1 LVDFINE
8 VEEELRKDKYNQLLR
23 KFGPYIVAAII
34 VIVAVTGYVEYNKS
48 KISNTAKSA
57 SAAYMS
63 AGKIEAT
70 GDLQAAI
77 AKFVALAEVAPDG
90 YAGLSLT
97 RAAGMKVQLGDLEGA
112 VNLFDK
118 AAEKFT
124 KPVHKDLA
132 GLKAVYILLDQ
143 GRYDEVQVRAS
154 ALVGDSTLTVDG
166 APYADL
172 AKEVLA
178 HAAYNSGDITTARSG
193 FAYLSNAPGVLNG
206 VKARSVAAL
215 ALINANRPVLKLDSE
230 AIKDALP
237 EIQPEAV
244 PDSQNSTDSQDSQ
257 DSQDG
262 TVIKDEQE

>member
-1 LVDFINE
+1 MVDFINE

-23 KFGPYIVAAII
+23 KFGPYIVAVII
-34 VIVAVTGYVEYNKS
+34 VIVAATGYVEYKKS
-48 KISNTAKSA
+48 KVSNTAKSA

-77 AKFVALAEVAPDG
+77 ARFVALADVAPDG

-97 RAAGMKVQLGDLEGA
+97 RAAGMKVQLGDLTGA
-112 VNLFDK
+112 VSLFDQ

-132 GLKAVYILLDQ
+132 GLKSAYILLDQ
-143 GRYDEVQVRAS
+143 GLYDEVQVRAS
-154 ALVGDSTLTVDG
+154 ALAVDG

-172 AKEVLA
+172 AKEILA
-178 HAAYNSGDITTARSG
+178 HAAYNADNVETARSG

-206 VKARSVAAL
+206 VKARSGAAL
-215 ALINANRPVLKLDSE
+215 ALINANRPVVKLDSE
-230 AIKDALP
+230 TLTETLP
-237 EIQPEAV
+237 TPE
-244 PDSQNSTDSQDSQ
+244 PETP
-257 DSQDG
+257 QDG
-262 TVIKDEQE
+262 TEIKDEQE

>member
-1 LVDFINE
+1 MVDFINE

-23 KFGPYIVAAII
+23 KFGPYIVAVIF
-34 VIVAVTGYVEYNKS
+34 VIVAVTGYSEYSKS
-48 KISNTAKSA
+48 KVSNTAKSA
-57 SAAYMS
+57 SASYMS
-63 AGKIEAT
+63 AGKIEAS

-112 VNLFDK
+112 VSLFDQ
-118 AAEKFT
+118 ATEKFG

-143 GRYDEVQVRAS
+143 GLYDEVQVRAS
-154 ALVGDSTLTVDG
+154 ALAVDG

-178 HAAYNSGDITTARSG
+178 HAAFNSEDIDSARSQ
-193 FAYLSNAPGVLNG
+193 FSYLSNAPGVLSG
-206 VKARSVAAL
+206 VKARSGAAL
-215 ALINANRPVLKLDSE
+215 ALINANRPVVKLDSKSVEGEISTPEME
-230 AIKDALP
+230 AP
-237 EIQPEAV
+237 
-244 PDSQNSTDSQDSQ
+244 
-257 DSQDG
+257 QDG
-262 TVIKDEQE
+262 TEIKDEQE